1 MDARFALPH
10 GTIADVAWKT
20 EESRRNVATRA
31 LVWDRSGE
39 DRAKVYAFGGWGR
52 SKAVSEHRRARPAR
66 RRYRE
71 RFGIETSYRQKNR
84 GRAWTTGTNAE
95 YRFLLE
101 ALGRVLRQL
110 WALLTQAVARARGL
124 ASTVWVGELTM
135 ADVPDRIGDALEELY
150 PAERAIGLK
159 NQPIEFVL

>member
-84 GRAWTTGTNAE
+84 GRAWTTGTKAE

-110 WALLTQAVARARGL
+110 WALLTQAIARTRLDGMGGRVDDGGRAGPDRRRARG
-124 ASTVWVGELTM
+124 AVPRGAGHRTEKP
-135 ADVPDRIGDALEELY
+135 ADRVRS
-150 PAERAIGLK
+150 
-159 NQPIEFVL
+159 VT